1 MFQASSFLDA
11 LFRLSMPDATPRCTL
26 PWPTAT
32 RRFHNSRAKTTCS
45 SEGLVYINK
54 NPEYHGDKGIGK
66 KVATDGLDGVVMFS
80 AGVPDV

>member
-1 MFQASSFLDA
+1 
-11 LFRLSMPDATPRCTL
+11 
-26 PWPTAT
+26 
-32 RRFHNSRAKTTCS
+32 
-45 SEGLVYINK
+45 LVYINK